1 MDKIDDL
8 VVSGV
13 TDERIDIPEE
23 IQTQMADE
31 IEPEPDIERD
41 LDVLQRLDPNFINDP
56 VRLYLREIAETPLL
70 THAQEIDLAK
80 RVEMGDLDATQRFV
94 RANLRL
100 VVSIAKRYVN
110 RGLTLLDLIQEG
122 NIGLMRAVQKYDWR
136 KGFRFSTYATWW
148 IRQAITRAIADQS
161 RTIRLPVHMG
171 DSISRYRKT
180 LNMLAQELG
189 RQPTPEEVAEAMSV
203 QPEKIHQ
210 IVQAAQRTISLETP
224 IGSEDETSLG
234 DLIADDVSETPYEAA
249 SESML
254 KRDVSAALDTL
265 SPREKLVLQLRFGLG
280 HGHQHTLAEVGEQL
294 QISRERVRQIEN
306 EALQKLRALDGD
318 RLYAY
323 HQELLGRAPRR
334 RCYAGGV
341 NESTAGDVPARR
353 TATCHYL
360 DSSVGDHSRA
370 LIWVRLP
377 AQLLRLSL
385 SLVLDE
391 QSARLVDPGTG
402 TSFSFPASAKRPQIL
417 PVAGPR
423 CSRSSLSSP
432 EFQHNGE

>member
-1 MDKIDDL
+1 MSDSLQTYDVNKIDAL
-8 VVSGV
+8 VAETVNG
-13 TDERIDIPEE
+13 DEKMEMPEE
-23 IQTQMADE
+23 IQTQLAGE
-31 IEPEPDIERD
+31 IEEPEVDLERD

-70 THAQEIDLAK
+70 THAQEIDLAQ
-80 RVEMGDLDATQRFV
+80 RVERTARIAATDFV

-180 LNMLAQELG
+180 LNILAQELG

-203 QPEKIHQ
+203 QPEKIQQ

-234 DLIADDVSETPYEAA
+234 DLIADEVSETPYEAA
-249 SESML
+249 
-254 KRDVSAALDTL
+254 
-265 SPREKLVLQLRFGLG
+265 
-280 HGHQHTLAEVGEQL
+280 
-294 QISRERVRQIEN
+294 ERVDAQ
-306 EALQKLRALDGD
+306 
-318 RLYAY
+318 
-323 HQELLGRAPRR
+323 
-334 RCYAGGV
+334 
-341 NESTAGDVPARR
+341 ARR
-353 TATCHYL
+353 QR
-360 DSSVGDHSRA
+360 RA
-370 LIWVRLP
+370 RHADP
-377 AQLLRLSL
+377 A
-385 SLVLDE
+385 
-391 QSARLVDPGTG
+391 
-402 TSFSFPASAKRPQIL
+402 
-417 PVAGPR
+417 
-423 CSRSSLSSP
+423 
-432 EFQHNGE
+432 

>member
-1 MDKIDDL
+1 MSDPIQTYGMDKIDDL

-148 IRQAITRAIADQS
+148 IRQAITRAIADKA
-161 RTIRLPVHMG
+161 RTIRIPVHMVE
-171 DSISRYRKT
+171 K
-180 LNMLAQELG
+180 LNKVVHVERQLVQEFG
-189 RQPTPEEVAEAMSV
+189 REPTPEEIAFELQWTAREVKDILRM
-203 QPEKIHQ
+203 
-210 IVQAAQRTISLETP
+210 AQLPVSLEKP
-224 IGSEDETSLG
+224 IGEEEDSELGDFVEDETAESPFEL
-234 DLIADDVSETPYEAA
+234 VSENLRRENVR
-249 SESML
+249 
-254 KRDVSAALDTL
+254 KALDALPQREREVIEMRYGLSGQKARTL
-265 SPREKLVLQLRFGLG
+265 E
-280 HGHQHTLAEVGEQL
+280 EVGRAFGVT
-294 QISRERVRQIEN
+294 RERIRQIEN
-306 EALQKLRALDGD
+306 NTLKKLEGLPEAQRLRD
-318 RLYAY
+318 
-323 HQELLGRAPRR
+323 
-334 RCYAGGV
+334 
-341 NESTAGDVPARR
+341 
-353 TATCHYL
+353 
-360 DSSVGDHSRA
+360 
-370 LIWVRLP
+370 
-377 AQLLRLSL
+377 
-385 SLVLDE
+385 
-391 QSARLVDPGTG
+391 
-402 TSFSFPASAKRPQIL
+402 AS
-417 PVAGPR
+417 
-423 CSRSSLSSP
+423 
-432 EFQHNGE
+432 

>member
-1 MDKIDDL
+1 MSTYDVNKIDQLTRDSMNEDKPD
-8 VVSGV
+8 V
-13 TDERIDIPEE
+13 PEE
-23 IQTQMADE
+23 ITTQM
-31 IEPEPDIERD
+31 EPEAEQEADLERD

-70 THAQEIDLAK
+70 THDQEIELAK
-80 RVEMGDLDATQRFV
+80 RVEDNDLQAVQQFV

-180 LNMLAQELG
+180 LNQLAQSLG
-189 RQPTPEEVAEAMSV
+189 RQPTPEEVAETMEVA
-203 QPEKIHQ
+203 PEKIHQ

-224 IGSEDETSLG
+224 IGNEDDTSLG
-234 DLIADDVSETPYEAA
+234 DLIADEVSETPYEAA

-265 SPREKLVLQLRFGLG
+265 SARERLVLQLRFGLG
-280 HGHQHTLAEVGEQL
+280 QGHQHTLAEVGEQL

-306 EALQKLRALDGD
+306 EALQKLRRLDGD
-318 RLYAY
+318 RLFAY
-323 HQELLGRAPRR
+323 HQEL
-334 RCYAGGV
+334 
-341 NESTAGDVPARR
+341 
-353 TATCHYL
+353 
-360 DSSVGDHSRA
+360 
-370 LIWVRLP
+370 
-377 AQLLRLSL
+377 
-385 SLVLDE
+385 
-391 QSARLVDPGTG
+391 
-402 TSFSFPASAKRPQIL
+402 
-417 PVAGPR
+417 
-423 CSRSSLSSP
+423 
-432 EFQHNGE
+432 

>member
-1 MDKIDDL
+1 MTDPMSGYDVSQIDKL
-8 VVSGV
+8 VKDNSGEDKV
-13 TDERIDIPEE
+13 EIPEE
-23 IQTQMADE
+23 ITTQMADE
-31 IEPEPDIERD
+31 IEPEVDLERD

-70 THAQEIDLAK
+70 THDQEIDLAK
-80 RVEMGDLDATQRFV
+80 RVENGDLQAVQQFV

-189 RQPTPEEVAEAMSV
+189 RQPTPEEVAEAMAV
-203 QPEKIHQ
+203 APEKIHQ

-224 IGSEDETSLG
+224 IGNEDDTSLG

-265 SPREKLVLQLRFGLG
+265 SPRERLVLQLRFGLG
-280 HGHQHTLAEVGEQL
+280 QGHQHTLAEVGEQL

-306 EALQKLRALDGD
+306 EALQKLRRLDGD
-318 RLYAY
+318 RLFAY
-323 HQELLGRAPRR
+323 HQEL
-334 RCYAGGV
+334 
-341 NESTAGDVPARR
+341 
-353 TATCHYL
+353 
-360 DSSVGDHSRA
+360 
-370 LIWVRLP
+370 
-377 AQLLRLSL
+377 
-385 SLVLDE
+385 
-391 QSARLVDPGTG
+391 
-402 TSFSFPASAKRPQIL
+402 
-417 PVAGPR
+417 
-423 CSRSSLSSP
+423 
-432 EFQHNGE
+432 

>member
-1 MDKIDDL
+1 MSTYDVAKIDQLARDNIIGEDKPD
-8 VVSGV
+8 V
-13 TDERIDIPEE
+13 PEE
-23 IQTQMADE
+23 ITTQM
-31 IEPEPDIERD
+31 EPEPDIEPDLERD

-70 THAQEIDLAK
+70 THQQEIELAK
-80 RVEMGDLDATQRFV
+80 RVEDNDLTAVQQFV

-180 LNMLAQELG
+180 LNQLAQQLG
-189 RQPTPEEVAEAMSV
+189 RQATPEEVAEAMEV
-203 QPEKIHQ
+203 APEKIHQ

-224 IGSEDETSLG
+224 IGNEDDTSLG
-234 DLIADDVSETPYEAA
+234 DLIADEVSETPYEAA

-254 KRDVSAALDTL
+254 KRDVSAALSTL
-265 SPREKLVLQLRFGLG
+265 SSRERLVLQLRFGLG
-280 HGHQHTLAEVGEQL
+280 QGHQHTLAEVGEQL

-306 EALQKLRALDGD
+306 EALQKLRRMDGD
-318 RLYAY
+318 RLFAY
-323 HQELLGRAPRR
+323 HQEL
-334 RCYAGGV
+334 
-341 NESTAGDVPARR
+341 
-353 TATCHYL
+353 
-360 DSSVGDHSRA
+360 
-370 LIWVRLP
+370 
-377 AQLLRLSL
+377 
-385 SLVLDE
+385 
-391 QSARLVDPGTG
+391 
-402 TSFSFPASAKRPQIL
+402 
-417 PVAGPR
+417 
-423 CSRSSLSSP
+423 
-432 EFQHNGE
+432 

>member
-1 MDKIDDL
+1 MTDSLQPYDPAKQVDQVVDSQIQRDDSQIEL
-8 VVSGV
+8 
-13 TDERIDIPEE
+13 PAE
-23 IQTQMADE
+23 IATE
-31 IEPEPDIERD
+31 IAVEAKVEKAASVDIERD

-70 THAQEIDLAK
+70 THDQEISLAK
-80 RVEMGDLDATQRFV
+80 RVEDSDQEAVQQFV

-180 LNMLAQELG
+180 LNRLAQTLG
-189 RQPTPEEVAEAMSV
+189 RQPTAEEVAEAMEV
-203 QPEKIHQ
+203 PPEKIHQ

-224 IGSEDETSLG
+224 IGNEDDTSLG
-234 DLIADDVSETPYEAA
+234 DLIADELSETPYEAA

-254 KRDVSAALDTL
+254 KRDINAALDTL
-265 SPREKLVLQLRFGLG
+265 TAREKLVLQLRFGLG
-280 HGHQHTLAEVGEQL
+280 AGHQHTLAEVGDQL

-306 EALQKLRALDGD
+306 EALQKLRRLDGE
-318 RLYAY
+318 RLFAY
-323 HQELLGRAPRR
+323 HQEL
-334 RCYAGGV
+334 
-341 NESTAGDVPARR
+341 
-353 TATCHYL
+353 
-360 DSSVGDHSRA
+360 
-370 LIWVRLP
+370 
-377 AQLLRLSL
+377 
-385 SLVLDE
+385 
-391 QSARLVDPGTG
+391 
-402 TSFSFPASAKRPQIL
+402 
-417 PVAGPR
+417 
-423 CSRSSLSSP
+423 
-432 EFQHNGE
+432 

>member
-1 MDKIDDL
+1 MLPKHPSPHRNGRGPTFPFGTIDLVTLAHHCAQRKELDALTDSLQTYDVGKIDAL
-8 VVSGV
+8 VAETVGHDDKV
-13 TDERIDIPEE
+13 DIPEE
-23 IQTQMADE
+23 IQTQMAGDTE
-31 IEPEPDIERD
+31 EPEHDLERD

-70 THAQEIDLAK
+70 THQQEIDLAK
-80 RVEMGDLDATQRFV
+80 RVELDDADATQLFV

-180 LNMLAQELG
+180 LNILAQELG
-189 RQPTPEEVAEAMSV
+189 RQPTPEEVAEAMMV
-203 QPEKIHQ
+203 APEKIHQ

-234 DLIADDVSETPYEAA
+234 DLIADEVSETPYEAA

-265 SPREKLVLQLRFGLG
+265 TPREKLVLQLRFGLG
-280 HGHQHTLAEVGEQL
+280 HSHQHTLAEVGEQL

-306 EALQKLRALDGD
+306 EALQKLRRLDGD
-318 RLYAY
+318 RLFAY
-323 HQELLGRAPRR
+323 HQEL
-334 RCYAGGV
+334 
-341 NESTAGDVPARR
+341 
-353 TATCHYL
+353 
-360 DSSVGDHSRA
+360 
-370 LIWVRLP
+370 
-377 AQLLRLSL
+377 
-385 SLVLDE
+385 
-391 QSARLVDPGTG
+391 
-402 TSFSFPASAKRPQIL
+402 
-417 PVAGPR
+417 
-423 CSRSSLSSP
+423 
-432 EFQHNGE
+432 

>member
-1 MDKIDDL
+1 MSDPIQTYGMDKIDDL

-249 SESML
+249 SGVDAQARRQRGARHAHPAGEAGP
-254 KRDVSAALDTL
+254 AAPLRAR
-265 SPREKLVLQLRFGLG
+265 PRPPAHAGRGRRAAADQPR
-280 HGHQHTLAEVGEQL
+280 ARPPD
-294 QISRERVRQIEN
+294 RERGAA
-306 EALQKLRALDGD
+306 EA
-318 RLYAY
+318 
-323 HQELLGRAPRR
+323 APARR
-334 RCYAGGV
+334 RPPLRVSPGALALAT
-341 NESTAGDVPARR
+341 SAGDV
-353 TATCHYL
+353 
-360 DSSVGDHSRA
+360 HSRRRRGYGLSSDQGA
-370 LIWVRLP
+370 LSTTRHSLIVAFAITP
-377 AQLLRLSL
+377 A
-385 SLVLDE
+385 
-391 QSARLVDPGTG
+391 
-402 TSFSFPASAKRPQIL
+402 L
-417 PVAGPR
+417 PVRDRRRGSAPPPPCR
-423 CSRSSLSSP
+423 PHRR
-432 EFQHNGE
+432 